1 MSESRPIPLLPASTS
16 QPEEL
21 VASILKR
28 RGAGGLLK
36 LDRMLLHSTP
46 LCEGWNFFFDK
57 VRGSLSLSPRVKE
70 LIMCVVAVLNGAH
83 YQYEHHAP
91 LYIAQG
97 ATLEQSQSLQHIET
111 HHFNMHLYSEEE
123 TDVIE
128 LARTMTRDI
137 VARDLFSSRRVFV

>member
-1 MSESRPIPLLPASTS
+1 MSDGRPIPLLPASTS
-16 QPEEL
+16 QPDEL

-28 RGAGGLLK
+28 RGGCGLLK

-57 VRGSLSLSPRVKE
+57 VRGSLSLSPRIKE

-91 LYIAQG
+91 LYMAEG
-97 ATLEQSQSLQHIET
+97 ATIEQSQSLEDIEK
-111 HHFNMHLYSEEE
+111 HNFNRHLYSEEE

-137 VARDLFSSRRVFV
+137 VVR